1 MRYLLLLT
9 LALANTLLFAQD
21 NSVAEIRRNIK
32 TVNAETEREKNLT
45 QAEAKR
51 HADFV
56 ANSRQKTTALES
68 QEKELLGQIDSLKAE
83 IEKLKGARQ
92 KALGTTR
99 YYETR
104 KAKYSEDLAK
114 TIDTLALFVEG
125 GFPYK
130 NSEAADALREISS
143 QLKKSLISSEAAFGR
158 VWEVMLDRVRLG
170 YTAETWNGN
179 LNLDGKIIAGKFFRY
194 GTVASIFTSQN
205 GETVL
210 WLNNKTG
217 KWENAGEDLALR
229 TAIKETMRVAEGKTT
244 PKLSPVPISR

>member
-1 MRYLLLLT
+1 MPYFLLLAF
-9 LALANTLLFAQD
+9 ALANTLFAQD
-21 NSVAEIRRNIK
+21 NVAEIRRNIK

-56 ANSRQKTTALES
+56 ANSKQKTTALEN
-68 QEKELLGQIDSLKAE
+68 QEKELLEQIDSLKAE

-92 KALGTTR
+92 KALGTMR
-99 YYETR
+99 YFETR

-114 TIDTLALFVEG
+114 TIDTLILFVEN

-143 QLKKSLISSEAAFGR
+143 QLRKSVISSEAAFGR
-158 VWEVMLDRVRLG
+158 VWEIMLERIRLG

-179 LNLDGKIIAGKFFRY
+179 LNLDGKTIAGKFFRY
-194 GTVASIFTSQN
+194 CMVASIFTSQN

-217 KWENAGEDLALR
+217 KWESAGENFALR
-229 TAIKETMRVAEGKTT
+229 SAIKETMRVAEGKTA
-244 PKLSPVPISR
+244 PKLSPVPVSR